1 MIAGDME
8 TRLRADI
15 AQLQRFMQDVDVLV
29 RTSVDDMQKKIVAA
43 LGNISTTV
51 GDAVNNLNG
60 VVATAASAL
69 TTLTTNA
76 ASGVAAAGGQ
86 AASAMSKAM
95 AAANSALVGYAKNM
109 VMDFP
114 AWIKGG
120 IDAADAVGALAKK
133 TGIATKDVAGLQLAF
148 TQGGASGTVFEKS
161 MAKLATGIAEGNSG
175 LGALKIKTE
184 TVGVGFAKSKDVLY
198 SVAEAFKGMEDG
210 AQKSALA
217 VKIFGE
223 GGDALIPMLNDGAKG
238 LKEMEENARALGLT
252 ISDETAESAG
262 KFNSQLDLI
271 KLGATGMA
279 TRIAADLLPTL
290 TNLSGVFLE
299 TMKSSE
305 LLGFAA
311 HVLGGFLKS
320 LFAVALMV
328 GEVFSQVG
336 KTIGGMMAE
345 IAVGV
350 GGYGEA
356 IGKLMNRDWSGA
368 LASAKQTYA
377 QITAMNADI
386 RQDKIDSMSA
396 TFGRME
402 KVFSPDAPEKP
413 KEDRKK
419 IGLKDE
425 LLREQ
430 KEREAA
436 KKRAEENRASAN
448 KDTDN
453 YIKSLEK
460 ERSEIGLSAAAVK
473 QSTAEREAA
482 KAPQES
488 QRQRILELAAAIK
501 KETAANEE
509 ASKAEKKRQQDAAAA
524 LEVYTNGA
532 KKMKDEVD
540 ALARQK
546 EVHGKSAK
554 EVEEH
559 DTNKLKKKLVDGATP
574 EETTAIQQTLNL
586 TEQRT
591 TLRVQIEGM
600 DALKK
605 AGEELDKF
613 LDPGKALDFG
623 AALKQAFGSAGEAMN
638 KMITVFGEYG
648 AKEEATAKARQNAT
662 SKYASG
668 SKELAEVTRQIAVKE
683 TKDRLG
689 SYGDMASAAKG
700 FFKEGSTGYKSL
712 EAAEKTFRA
721 VETAMAIKSMLTK
734 TGLLEAFTGLFVT
747 SKATEVAAETST
759 LAPVVAVETAKQGVF
774 GVTALAAS
782 LALPFPACLPAFAVV
797 AAMLAAIGVAVS
809 GGGGGGAPV
818 ATTFEERQKTQGT
831 GTVFGDETAKSESMA
846 KSLELLEKNSSV
858 ELTYQ
863 NRMLQALRNIESALG
878 GAARGIFQTAG
889 LTSGSAFGTRDAK
902 SESFFGSDTSTTIT
916 DTGVRFQG
924 TLGAL
929 RTGKGSGFQYEDV
942 TKTSDGGWFH
952 GDSREDFTNKRALEA
967 KALKPFT
974 LIFDSLGDL
983 LVGAGAQLGV
993 DGAGLTKAIDA
1004 VVIDFGVSTRNLKG
1018 QELVDEL
1025 SAGVSAAFDTV
1036 ANNAFP
1042 MLADLVKVGEG
1053 LGETLV
1059 RVASNYQALD
1069 VALGS
1074 IGMAFSATGLSSLQA
1089 REDFIHL
1096 AGGIDAL
1103 SDNISGFADNF
1114 LNEAERLAPVEKF
1127 VKTQMAALQLGHV
1140 DTRKEFKETVL
1151 ALDVTKEGDAK
1162 TYVALMA
1169 LQEAF
1174 ASVVPAIDEV
1184 VKTAADIAS
1193 EKKGLEAQRDELKMT
1208 PENLQQKRRSDI
1220 ATQNQGLFDE
1230 VQGLLSAKALAEKNK
1245 GIDDQ
1250 IQALKN
1256 AALTLAEQRAK
1267 EVVGL
1272 DESTVA
1278 LIKERNALQDVVAA
1292 KALEAK
1298 NRGIEIQIM
1307 ELSGNKIGA
1316 LKATREAELVGLEAS
1331 TAALVK
1337 ERNALQDLATAK
1349 ALEAKNRSIEIQIME
1364 LTGNKIGALKA
1375 TRETE
1380 LVGLEAST
1388 VALVKHRNALQD
1400 QALAASNAV
1409 TGANTAFNNVKAA
1422 VEQDKADLETAYQA
1436 NVKAIQKR
1444 ADDAKVAIDGITQRA
1459 DAVRAVFEK
1468 LNTALASTV
1477 IESKAFDGAQ
1487 RRSAQELLARAAAT
1501 TRGGG
1506 TADIKG
1512 LDDALATIA
1521 KPSQQLF
1528 RSFEEWARDQART
1541 GNSIAALQQ
1550 NAKAEIDVAEL
1561 TVAAINRSVS
1571 AIEGGTAAELRL
1583 LEKQHEDA
1591 MAKQQ
1596 EIIDSAKL
1604 QLDAALGLNTGIL
1617 SVTEALKQ
1625 FGTALTVVKTTQSPR
1640 TVEGLYEQI
1649 LGRKGEQG
1657 GLDFW
1662 KKAFGESIDDGEVAD
1677 FTKAAKPELE
1687 AKEKGAWQQF
1697 LSEHGIP
1704 SSASGG
1710 GAPPLTSVGAA
1721 PVTSVGAAPTLLTVD
1736 QLYQN
1741 ILHRRGE
1748 TAGLTFWKNAFGAS
1762 VDAVEELEFR
1772 KAALPELQAR
1782 ENGTLAQFLRDHG
1795 VPGYADGGQFEGG
1808 VRLVGENGPELEATG
1823 PARIYNAGQTRSL
1836 LVNAGSGDL
1845 AGEIRELRMV
1855 VQSQAEALIEIS
1867 SNTGKTAGS
1876 SDQLAK
1882 QFNNVSSG
1890 GNNLRTKAIA

>member
-161 MAKLATGIAEGNSG
+161 MAKLAIGIAEGNSG

-198 SVAEAFKGMEDG
+198 SVAEAFKGMKDG

-217 VKIFGE
+217 IKIFGE

-238 LKEMEENARALGLT
+238 LKEMEENARDLGLT

-290 TNLSGVFLE
+290 TNLSDVFLE

-345 IAVGV
+345 IAVGI

-413 KEDRKK
+413 KEDPKK

-436 KKRAEENRASAN
+436 KKKAEENRASAN

-509 ASKAEKKRQQDAAAA
+509 ASKAEKKRQEDAAASLKVYTDGATKMKEEVAA
-524 LEVYTNGA
+524 LE
-532 KKMKDEVD
+532 
-540 ALARQK
+540 RQK
-546 EVHGKSAK
+546 EVHGKSGK
-554 EVEEH
+554 EVEELE
-559 DTNKLKKKLVDGATP
+559 TGKLKKKLADGATP
-574 EETTAIQQTLNL
+574 EETAAIQETLKL
-586 TEQRT
+586 TEQKT
-591 TLRVQIEGM
+591 KLRVEIEGM

-613 LDPGKALDFG
+613 LDPGKAKG
-623 AALKQAFGSAGEAMN
+623 YAEVLKDAFGSTGESIGKLMDV
-638 KMITVFGEYG
+638 MGEYG
-648 AKEEATAKARQNAT
+648 EREEKVAEARKSANA
-662 SKYASG
+662 KYANDAT
-668 SKELAEVTRQIAVKE
+668 KLAAVTREINIKE
-683 TKDRLG
+683 TKDRIG
-689 SYGDMASAAKG
+689 SYGDMAGAAKG

-712 EAAEKTFRA
+712 EIAEKGFRA
-721 VETAMAIKSMLTK
+721 IEKAMAIQSMLTK
-734 TGLLEAFTGLFVT
+734 SGLLQAFTGLFVS
-747 SKATEVAAETST
+747 SKATETAATVASVAPDVAASVTKGT
-759 LAPVVAVETAKQGVF
+759 AAAAAGVAGQAQGDPYTAW
-774 GVTALAAS
+774 ARMAAM
-782 LALPFPACLPAFAVV
+782 V
-797 AAMLAAIGVAVS
+797 AAMAALGFAVAGGGK
-809 GGGGGGAPV
+809 GGGGGKTA
-818 ATTFEERQKTQGT
+818 AEMQKTQGT
-831 GTVFGDETAKSESMA
+831 GGVFGDENAKSDSIGR
-846 KSLELLEKNSSV
+846 SLELLKGSSDSLIPLNRGMLASLRAI
-858 ELTYQ
+858 EASLGGLTNILVRTPGVVNGTNMGITTGQ
-863 NRMLQALRNIESALG
+863 LDIGKPTDAISGVMTSVTKALLPGFGGKVAGFINNLWGKTKQTIVDAGIQFGGNVRSLQAGEGFSQYASVD
-878 GAARGIFQTAG
+878 T
-889 LTSGSAFGTRDAK
+889 TK
-902 SESFFGSDTSTTIT
+902 SSFFGAKKKTTNN
-916 DTGVRFQG
+916 V
-924 TLGAL
+924 
-929 RTGKGSGFQYEDV
+929 KVE
-942 TKTSDGGWFH
+942 
-952 GDSREDFTNKRALEA
+952 
-967 KALKPFT
+967 
-974 LIFDSLGDL
+974 
-983 LVGAGAQLGV
+983 
-993 DGAGLTKAIDA
+993 GL
-1004 VVIDFGVSTRNLKG
+1004 N
-1018 QELVDEL
+1018 DEL
-1025 SAGVSAAFDTV
+1025 SDQFGKVFTNIEGVLNHAAIGLGVGADHVKNTLDAMTIEV
-1036 ANNAFP
+1036 SSISLKGLTGTALTEALNAVLSKTMDDMAQKVFP
-1042 MLADLVKVGEG
+1042 DMTGFRQVGEG
-1053 LGETLV
+1053 YAETVIRL
-1059 RVASNYQALD
+1059 ASNYSALD
-1069 VALGS
+1069 ANLKS
-1074 IGMAFSATGLSSLQA
+1074 IGMTFGAVGVPSLRA
-1089 REDFIHL
+1089 REDLLLL
-1096 AGGIDAL
+1096 AGGLDKL
-1103 SDNISGFADNF
+1103 TEQTKGFAENF
-1114 LNEAERLAPVEKF
+1114 LTEAERLAPVQEYVTAELKRLGF
-1127 VKTQMAALQLGHV
+1127 EGVQTRDQFKAAVQSFSASGALATATGA
-1140 DTRKEFKETVL
+1140 ETY
-1151 ALDVTKEGDAK
+1151 TG
-1162 TYVALMA
+1162 LMA
-1169 LQEAF
+1169 LQAAF
-1174 ASVVPAIDEV
+1174 AAVVPAMEAV
-1184 VKTAADIAS
+1184 AVTSKSAADILAEGKTLKGQIAELNMTDPDKLTK
-1193 EKKGLEAQRDELKMT
+1193 EKNGYDKSNWADFDEL
-1208 PENLQQKRRSDI
+1208 Q
-1220 ATQNQGLFDE
+1220 
-1230 VQGLLSAKALAEKNK
+1230 
-1245 GIDDQ
+1245 
-1250 IQALKN
+1250 
-1256 AALTLAEQRAK
+1256 
-1267 EVVGL
+1267 
-1272 DESTVA
+1272 
-1278 LIKERNALQDVVAA
+1278 AA
-1292 KALEAK
+1292 KANKPLRE
-1298 NRGIEIQIM
+1298 QIA
-1307 ELSGNKIGA
+1307 A
-1316 LKATREAELVGLEAS
+1316 LKWAAMTTEKQREEEIKLLDKTTLALYLEKEQLV
-1331 TAALVK
+1331 
-1337 ERNALQDLATAK
+1337 ATAK
-1349 ALEAKNRSIEIQIME
+1349 AAADAKVAKEKADALLAKNRTIDIQIME

-1380 LVGLEAST
+1380 LVGLDAST

-1400 QALAASNAV
+1400 QALAATNAV
-1409 TGANTAFNNVKAA
+1409 TGANTAFNNVKTA
-1422 VEQDKADLETAYQA
+1422 VEQDKADLETAYQT
-1436 NVKAIQKR
+1436 NVTAIQKR
-1444 ADDAKVAIDGITQRA
+1444 ADDAKIAIDGITQRA

-1528 RSFEEWARDQART
+1528 RTFEEWARDQART
-1541 GNSIAALQQ
+1541 GNTIAALQA

-1583 LEKQHEDA
+1583 LKEQHEAA

-1596 EIIDSAKL
+1596 LIIDSAKL

-1662 KKAFGESIDDGEVAD
+1662 KKAFGESIDDNEVAD
-1677 FTKAAKPELE
+1677 FTNAAKPELD
-1687 AKEKGAWQQF
+1687 AKQKGTWQQF
-1697 LSEHGIP
+1697 LSDHGIP
-1704 SSASGG
+1704 SSAIGG

-1736 QLYQN
+1736 QLYEN

-1782 ENGTLAQFLRDHG
+1782 ENGTLAKFLRDHG

-1836 LVNAGSGDL
+1836 LVNASSGDL